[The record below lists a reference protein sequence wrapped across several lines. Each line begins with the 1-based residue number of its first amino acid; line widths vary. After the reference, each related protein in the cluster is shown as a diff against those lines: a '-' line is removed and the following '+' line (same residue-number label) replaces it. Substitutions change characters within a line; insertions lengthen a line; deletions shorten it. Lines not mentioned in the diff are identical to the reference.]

1 MSILIVDDSRAFRSL
16 VNKVLGERLGYE
28 SLVFV
33 ETAAELFRL
42 LYLSDGVEVRKDI
55 DLILLDMMLPDL
67 DGVGACARIK
77 ADPRYHDIPVIMVTV
92 STDAADLERAFDAG
106 ANDFVTKP
114 INEVELLARIRS
126 ALALKVETGRRK
138 EHAQKLIRISGELKE
153 ANSKLKHLS
162 MVDGL
167 TGLANRRS
175 FDDYLE
181 RIWGLAARE
190 RRPVG
195 LILIDIDHFKL
206 YNDTHGHLKGD
217 ECLRSVA
224 KCIKQ
229 TVNRP
234 GDLVARYGGEEIAL
248 VLPGVDLSGVTA
260 QAEKI
265 RASVEALA
273 IPHGAPG
280 ASEHLTLSLGA
291 TSTNPIKDL
300 SPELLIGAADN
311 ALYKA
316 KDAGR
321 NRVMAISCSVVP
333 EKPHRASA
341 LRRAKNS
348 TKTLTQ
354 TRTQTPIKTTK
365 SFDKTV
371 SAPGEGRAKRAKGAD
386 GARRNKTK

>member
-16 VNKVLGERLGYE
+16 ISKVLGERLGYE

-33 ETAAELFRL
+33 ETATELFRL

-67 DGVGACARIK
+67 DGVDVCARIK
-77 ADPRYHDIPVIMVTV
+77 ADPRYHAIPVIMVTA
-92 STDAADLERAFDAG
+92 SNDAADLERAFDAG
-106 ANDFVTKP
+106 VNDFVTKP

-126 ALALKVETGRRK
+126 ALALKVETDRRK
-138 EHAQKLIRISGELKE
+138 EHAQKLIRISGELKD

-217 ECLRSVA
+217 ECLRDVA

-234 GDLVARYGGEEIAL
+234 GDLVARYGGEEMAL
-248 VLPGVDLSGVTA
+248 VLPGVDLRGVTA
-260 QAEKI
+260 QAEKV

-273 IPHGAPG
+273 IPHGAPE

-300 SPELLIGAADN
+300 LPELLVGAADN

-321 NRVMAISCSVVP
+321 NRVMATSCPMAPV
-333 EKPHRASA
+333 KTARASSP
-341 LRRAKNS
+341 RRTKKS
-348 TKTLTQ
+348 TKTPTQ
-354 TRTQTPIKTTK
+354 TRSQTPTK
-365 SFDKTV
+365 ITKQSDKT
-371 SAPGEGRAKRAKGAD
+371 ALAHGQGRAKGAKGEG
-386 GARRNKTK
+386 GARRIKTK